1 MLIKNNNQNLI
12 EKLCHLLPNGFSSI
26 SSASLLDWKSNLFPL
41 FPGRYV
47 VMNSDQGYLL
57 SIEVQSW
64 MKVVHNTSDST
75 CVTPGCHLFLQKNF
89 IFLAKNRKILS
100 FFFSFFLPMQR
111 LMSFLPNYGISIQ
124 IHLNLGQKRTRIS
137 LLTFCGH
144 TLCMQYLSIIRM
156 TIFLPRFLPHSRC
169 QDQFAN
175 FIHS

>member
-1 MLIKNNNQNLI
+1 MLIKNDNQNSI

-100 FFFSFFLPMQR
+100 FFFFFLA
-111 LMSFLPNYGISIQ
+111 NAKT
-124 IHLNLGQKRTRIS
+124 NV
-137 LLTFCGH
+137 
-144 TLCMQYLSIIRM
+144 
-156 TIFLPRFLPHSRC
+156 IFTKLWY
-169 QDQFAN
+169 
-175 FIHS
+175 